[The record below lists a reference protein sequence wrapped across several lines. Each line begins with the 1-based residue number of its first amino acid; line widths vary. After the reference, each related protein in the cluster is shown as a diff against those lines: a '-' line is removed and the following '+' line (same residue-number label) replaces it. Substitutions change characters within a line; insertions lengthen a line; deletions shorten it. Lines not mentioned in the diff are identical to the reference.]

1 MKTLA
6 PAIFA
11 VFLPLAQRTIW
22 RDVNVVPASDAD
34 HQAKTDPGERSQ
46 HIVGHRCSGIGA
58 IHARWQACHHHVM
71 FVNSPQHITVVV
83 LCHATLKFFMF
94 FIQHRSRCG

>member
-34 HQAKTDPGERSQ
+34 HQARQLWTSSSASGEHGS
-46 HIVGHRCSGIGA
+46 
-58 IHARWQACHHHVM
+58 
-71 FVNSPQHITVVV
+71 
-83 LCHATLKFFMF
+83 
-94 FIQHRSRCG
+94 